1 MLQRW
6 KSAPLRS
13 QLVAIMTALML
24 VALTATGAGTL
35 TLLHS
40 YLQGQVDDKLKAAVD
55 SVRQQKSFSQL
66 QEQNPN
72 IPTDYSLMLFS
83 PGQLPYPFGGD
94 KEFRPDISNIS
105 AAEARVRQQAPYQV
119 RGTDGHNWRVVAL
132 SVVDS
137 NNRTSV
143 VVIGLPL
150 APVDSVMEHAVLVV
164 VGVGLLTLV
173 LAFLIATWSISR
185 SFRPLAR
192 VEKTAAAIA
201 AGDLSR
207 RVEIENPN
215 TEVGRL
221 GSSLN
226 AMLAHIETAF
236 AARMA
241 SEERMRRFA
250 ADASHELRT
259 PLVTIR
265 GFSELY
271 RHGALATPEDVST
284 AMGRIESEAKRMGT
298 MVEDLL
304 LLARIDEQ
312 RPLAR
317 KPVDLLLLAH
327 DAVVDTQASDRN
339 RTISLTGLDGG
350 PAIAAPVLGDE
361 AKLRQVVGNL
371 VGNALRYTP
380 EGTPIEL
387 AVGVRMSEDG
397 RRHSVMEVRDHGPGV
412 PEEEAARIFERFY
425 RADTSRT
432 RETGGSGLGLA
443 IVAAIVG
450 SHSGSVQVQKT
461 DGGGATLVV
470 SLPYLDEA
478 LGDEALADESL
489 ADRAFGDE
497 TSADRAAAEP
507 ALGDEALTDR
517 APDEPL
523 AHGSRADGSPA
534 SRSRSRPGPGDAG
547 PA

>member
-1 MLQRW
+1 MLLRW
-6 KSAPLRS
+6 KSASLRS

-40 YLQGQVDDKLKAAVD
+40 YLQGQVDDKLRAAIA
-55 SVRQQKSFSQL
+55 SVRQQQSFSQL
-66 QEQNPN
+66 QDQPQSV
-72 IPTDYSLMLFS
+72 PTDYSLMLFA
-83 PGQLPYPFGGD
+83 PGQPAVPFGGN
-94 KEFRPDISNIS
+94 KVLHPDIPSITS
-105 AAEARVRQQAPYQV
+105 EEAAARGQAPFQV
-119 RGTDGHNWRVVAL
+119 RGTDGRNWRVVAL
-132 SVVDS
+132 NVVDS
-137 NNRTSV
+137 KERSSV

-150 APVDSVMEHAVLVV
+150 WPVDSVMEHAVLVV

-173 LAFLIATWSISR
+173 LAFFIATWSISR

-271 RHGALATPEDVST
+271 RQGALSTPEDVAT
-284 AMGRIESEAKRMGT
+284 AMGRIESEAKRMGA

-312 RPLAR
+312 RPLQQ
-317 KPVDLLLLAH
+317 KPADLLLIAN
-327 DAVVDTQASDRN
+327 DAVVDTQASDRG
-339 RTISLTGLDGG
+339 RVISLTGLDGG
-350 PAIAAPVLGDE
+350 APAPAPVLGDE

-380 EGTPIEL
+380 EGTPIEI
-387 AVGVRMSEDG
+387 AVGARTAEDG
-397 RRHSVMEVRDHGPGV
+397 NRLSVIEVRDHGPGV
-412 PEEEAARIFERFY
+412 PAEEAARIFERFY

-450 SHSGSVQVQKT
+450 SHAGTVRVEET

-470 SLPYLDEA
+470 SVPFLDESTEDT
-478 LGDEALADESL
+478 GS
-489 ADRAFGDE
+489 
-497 TSADRAAAEP
+497 SAGAGSAPGRRP
-507 ALGDEALTDR
+507 
-517 APDEPL
+517 APDRTTPR
-523 AHGSRADGSPA
+523 GVTRRRSGRFSTYRGRANAVPPRPA
-534 SRSRSRPGPGDAG
+534 YARSVRKSRSRHCREGIP
-547 PA
+547 

>member
-1 MLQRW
+1 MLLRW
-6 KSAPLRS
+6 KSASLRS

-40 YLQGQVDDKLKAAVD
+40 YLQGQVDDKLRAAIA
-55 SVRQQKSFSQL
+55 SVRQQQSFSQL
-66 QEQNPN
+66 QDQPQSV
-72 IPTDYSLMLFS
+72 PTDYSLMLFA
-83 PGQLPYPFGGD
+83 PGQPAVPFGGN
-94 KEFRPDISNIS
+94 KVLHPDIPSITS
-105 AAEARVRQQAPYQV
+105 EEAAAREQAPFQV
-119 RGTDGHNWRVVAL
+119 RGTDGRNWRVVAL
-132 SVVDS
+132 NVVDS
-137 NNRTSV
+137 KERSSV

-150 APVDSVMEHAVLVV
+150 WPVDSVMEHAVLVV

-173 LAFLIATWSISR
+173 LAFFIATWSISR

-271 RHGALATPEDVST
+271 RQGALSTPEDVAT
-284 AMGRIESEAKRMGT
+284 AMGRIESEAKRMGA

-312 RPLAR
+312 RPLQQ
-317 KPVDLLLLAH
+317 KPADLLLIAN
-327 DAVVDTQASDRN
+327 DAVVDTQASDRG
-339 RTISLTGLDGG
+339 RVISLTGLDGG
-350 PAIAAPVLGDE
+350 PPAPAPVLGDE

-380 EGTPIEL
+380 EGTPIEI
-387 AVGVRMSEDG
+387 AVGARTAEDG
-397 RRHSVMEVRDHGPGV
+397 NRLSVIEVRDHGPGV
-412 PEEEAARIFERFY
+412 PAEEAARIFERFY

-450 SHSGSVQVQKT
+450 SHAGTVRVEET

-470 SLPYLDEA
+470 SLPFLDESTEDTGSGA
-478 LGDEALADESL
+478 GADSAPGKETGTGPD
-489 ADRAFGDE
+489 DRTGE
-497 TSADRAAAEP
+497 
-507 ALGDEALTDR
+507 
-517 APDEPL
+517 
-523 AHGSRADGSPA
+523 
-534 SRSRSRPGPGDAG
+534 
-547 PA
+547 